1 MNPLTGVESRK
12 DDKWYQIPDFDAE
25 LGDIKVVW
33 EASRFTHFFYF
44 VRAYLLTD
52 DKKYYDAF
60 SIQLE
65 DWLESNPYPY
75 GANFKCGQECTLRM
89 VNALMAYTVFK
100 DCGIISKDDQENV
113 TKLVEVSYRKVL
125 SNFFLCP

>member
-89 VNALMAYTVFK
+89 VNALMLIRYLRIAELYQRMIKRT
-100 DCGIISKDDQENV
+100 
-113 TKLVEVSYRKVL
+113 
-125 SNFFLCP
+125 